1 VQLRDTVETLAGFA
15 APVPVIEIP
24 RLPAGGGDH
33 PAFDALAR
41 LI

>member
-1 VQLRDTVETLAGFA
+1 VETLARFA

-24 RLPAGGGDH
+24 RLPAGGADL

-41 LI
+41 LL